1 MRRALAGLT
10 VLGVLL
16 GLQVFSAAATT
27 TGCST
32 AASGARTASDA
43 RTTCPTVDP
52 QQALYDQLRA
62 RLGGDLARAL
72 TSQQRLA
79 TALDQSAA
87 SEAVLNAQI
96 NQEEAK
102 IAQIERQLAALD
114 AQIADTQQRI
124 DIEQAQ
130 VAAMARAI
138 YRQPKSFFELIASA
152 GSLREA
158 LLATSGL
165 IISGERAHALQTQ
178 LESDLTTLQTQR
190 TARLAA
196 LDQENTIHDSLE
208 TSLASLNAL
217 ISDQNA
223 ITARLSSLMTRIR
236 AAQHGLTNQPPS
248 VTSALAQ
255 LLEQEETILLARAY
269 AAAWSQAQVGA
280 GVAFLNGELPA
291 NLSLSGLLLSW
302 PMDSFVITQPFGPSS
317 LPLEPAL
324 GQYPHFHTGIDIA
337 APLGTVVMS
346 AADGVVVAVA
356 HTQVG
361 YGNYVVIAHGGGIM
375 TLYGHLLKTDVTV
388 GQRVMRGQRI
398 GREGATGLA
407 TGPHVHFELRV
418 NNQFVNPM
426 PYLPAPIISRT

>member
-1 MRRALAGLT
+1 VM
-10 VLGVLL
+10 L
-16 GLQVFSAAATT
+16 GLQDFSAAATT
-27 TGCST
+27 SGCST

-52 QQALYDQLRA
+52 EQALYDQLRSQ
-62 RLGGDLARAL
+62 LGGDLARAL

-96 NQEEAK
+96 AQEESK
-102 IAQIERQLAALD
+102 IAQIESQLAALD

-124 DIEQAQ
+124 GVEQAQ
-130 VAAMARAI
+130 VAAIALAI

-158 LLATSGL
+158 LVATSGL

-178 LESDLTTLQTQR
+178 LESDLAALQTQR
-190 TARLAA
+190 TARLAD
-196 LDQENTIHDSLE
+196 LDRENTVHDSLE
-208 TSLASLNAL
+208 ASLTALNAL
-217 ISDQNA
+217 ISDQNT
-223 ITARLSSLMTRIR
+223 ITAQLSALLTRIR
-236 AAQHGLTNQPPS
+236 SAQQGLHNQPAS
-248 VTSALAQ
+248 VTSALAR
-255 LLEQEETILLARAY
+255 LLEREEAILLARAY

-291 NLSLSGLLLSW
+291 NLSLSGLVLSW
-302 PMDSFVITQPFGPSS
+302 PLDSFVITQPYGPSS
-317 LPLEPAL
+317 LPLEPSL
-324 GQYPHFHTGIDIA
+324 GAYPHFHTGIDVA
-337 APLGTVVMS
+337 APVGSIVKA

-375 TLYGHLLKTDVTV
+375 TLYGHLLKTDVAV

-398 GREGATGLA
+398 GLEGATGLA

-418 NNQFVNPM
+418 NNQFVDPM
-426 PYLPAPIISRT
+426 RYLPSPIISGT

>member
-1 MRRALAGLT
+1 MRRALAGLC

-16 GLQVFSAAATT
+16 GLQTFTASATT

-32 AASGARTASDA
+32 VASGARTASDA

-52 QQALYDQLRA
+52 EQVLYDQLRS

-87 SEAVLNAQI
+87 SEEVLNAQI
-96 NQEEAK
+96 AQEEGK
-102 IAQIERQLAALD
+102 IAQIESQLAALD

-124 DIEQAQ
+124 DVEQAQ

-158 LLATSGL
+158 LVATSGL

-178 LESDLTTLQTQR
+178 LESDLAALETQR
-190 TARLAA
+190 TARLAD
-196 LDQENTIHDSLE
+196 LDHENTIHDSLE
-208 TSLASLNAL
+208 TSLSSLDTL
-217 ISDQNA
+217 ISNQNT
-223 ITARLSSLMTRIR
+223 ITAQLSSLIARIR
-236 AAQHGLTNQPPS
+236 TAQQGLHNQPAS
-248 VTSALAQ
+248 VTDALTR
-255 LLEQEETILLARAY
+255 LLEQEETIVLARAY
-269 AAAWSQAQVGA
+269 QAAWSQAQVGA

-291 NLSLSGLLLSW
+291 NLSLSGLVLSW
-302 PMDSFVITQPFGPSS
+302 PLDSLVITQPFGPSS

-324 GQYPHFHTGIDIA
+324 GQYAHFHTGIDIA
-337 APLGTVVMS
+337 APLGSVVKA
-346 AADGVVVAVA
+346 AADGVVVAVG
-356 HTQVG
+356 HTSVG

-375 TLYGHLLKTDVTV
+375 TLYGHLFKTDVSV

-398 GREGATGLA
+398 GLEGATGLA

-426 PYLPAPIISRT
+426 PYLPSPIISGT